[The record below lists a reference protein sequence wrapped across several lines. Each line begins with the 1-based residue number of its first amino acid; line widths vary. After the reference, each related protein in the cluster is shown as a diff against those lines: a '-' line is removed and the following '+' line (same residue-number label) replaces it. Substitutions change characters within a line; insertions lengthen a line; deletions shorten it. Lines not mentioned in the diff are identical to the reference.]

1 MGVPAK
7 LEGTYELPL
16 IAAPMFLV
24 SGPELV
30 IESCR
35 NGVIGTFPALN
46 RRTSR
51 GLEEWLVQ
59 IETAL
64 ASYRAGQPQVTVAPY
79 GVNLIVHPSNS
90 RLEADLAL
98 CMKHEVPLIITSVGA
113 PGAIA
118 EAAHSYGGI
127 VFHDILHMA
136 HARKAIAAGV
146 DGLILL
152 CCGAGGQTGFLNPFG
167 LVRQIRQEYDGAI
180 VLAGSLSDGRSLRAA
195 EILGAD
201 FAYMGTRFVATQESL
216 ADQSYM
222 DMIIDSD
229 PTDIICTDKVSGLN
243 ANIIRQSLIEHGI
256 EWEGGGEAPKTNMA
270 NYAGTWTKLRSAGHG
285 VGVIKDAP
293 TVAQLIARLKKEY
306 RDAVNHPVSEP
317 LGKHQ
322 HGKE

>member
-1 MGVPAK
+1 MTIPIQLK
-7 LEGTYELPL
+7 GTFDLPL

-46 RRTSR
+46 QRNSE
-51 GLEEWLVQ
+51 GLEAWL
-59 IETAL
+59 IEIERAL
-64 ASYRAGQPQVTVAPY
+64 SAHQQANPDATVAPY
-79 GVNLIVHPSNS
+79 GINLIVHPSNT

-98 CMKHEVPLIITSVGA
+98 CVKYKVPLVITSVGA
-113 PGAIA
+113 PGGLTGTIQN
-118 EAAHSYGGI
+118 YGGL
-127 VFHDILHMA
+127 VFHDIANMK
-136 HARKAIAAGV
+136 HARKAISAGV
-146 DGLILL
+146 DGLIVLS
-152 CCGAGGQTGFLNPFG
+152 CGAGGQTGTLNPFG

-201 FAYMGTRFVATQESL
+201 FGYMGTRFVATQESL
-216 ADQSYM
+216 AGQSYM

-229 PTDIICTDKVSGLN
+229 PTDIICTDKASGLK

-256 EWEGGGEAPKTNMA
+256 EWEGSGEAPKTNMA

-285 VGVIKDAP
+285 VGVIQDAP
-293 TVAQLIARLKKEY
+293 TVAQLIARLKNEY
-306 RDAVNHPVSEP
+306 QDTVNHPVN
-317 LGKHQ
+317 
-322 HGKE
+322 